1 MSLKDS
7 FGNEIPAP
15 KPCNSGTAID
25 ECLYQ
30 LQLNCFYIAIWQFL
44 EKGYKVLY
52 KKSTKKAIVTKQDG
66 SKIHIKH
73 N

>member
-7 FGNEIPAP
+7 FGNEMPAT
-15 KPCNSGTAID
+15 KPCNSGTTID

-30 LQLNCFYIAIWQFL
+30 LQLTCFSIAIGQFL
-44 EKGYKVLY
+44 KKGYKVLY
-52 KKSTKKAIVTKQDG
+52 KKSTKKAIITEQDG
-66 SKIHIKH
+66 SKFSVEH

>member
-30 LQLNCFYIAIWQFL
+30 LQLTYFYIAIGQFL
-44 EKGYKVLY
+44 EKGHKVLY
-52 KKSTKKAIVTKQDG
+52 DKNSKKAIITKKDG
-66 SKIHIKH
+66 EKVELEH